1 MCGVNYIQ
9 YIQYTYSYIDS
20 SKLTKKGAFR
30 RLLPQKQDRW
40 QQGILSLK
48 SANIVYIHST
58 KRHHQVYKVF
68 WKMAGNYRKYGK
80 NSNYFLKRS
89 KVSNHPDLLLRLPRV
104 YIVKYYCSWR
114 YVWAYGNIAPV
125 NTVRHLVVSLV
136 INALPVQLERTSHK
150 SAVCIDKISVNQGWD
165 KLKVQ
170 V

>member
-1 MCGVNYIQ
+1 MWRKECLDIWTKLNVWGQLYTIYYIQ
-9 YIQYTYSYIDS
+9 SYIDS

-30 RLLPQKQDRW
+30 RVLPQKQDRW

-136 INALPVQLERTSHK
+136 INACLFNWRVQPL
-150 SAVCIDKISVNQGWD
+150 I
-165 KLKVQ
+165 KVRYA
-170 V
+170 